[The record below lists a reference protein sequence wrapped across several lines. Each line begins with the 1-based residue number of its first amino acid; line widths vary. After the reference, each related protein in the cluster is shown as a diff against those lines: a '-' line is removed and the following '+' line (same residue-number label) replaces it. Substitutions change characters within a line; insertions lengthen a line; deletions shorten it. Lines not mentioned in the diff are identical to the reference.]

1 MYAIESK
8 KQETEMRGYLSI
20 LVVVVICGTGALV
33 CTSAPVL
40 HAETYTPDAV
50 FIAAKSVCKIEV
62 RSRSGRSSS
71 LGSGVLLEC
80 GIVLTVAHVAGKDR
94 DVVCRFNHAEGQ
106 PRVTGRSVA
115 SATYDLSAIHLDE
128 MPQSLRGVEV
138 ARNNPTVGDNVYHVG
153 YPGSRK
159 YALSKPSKVVG
170 FLGSRDGSTD
180 WVHSRAVYDSATPG
194 DSGGPLFNQN
204 GEVIGPTSSSDW
216 PAQRKNSNSVST
228 GRTVE
233 FLRWVNE
240 KCGPAG

>member
-1 MYAIESK
+1 MEGRILGR
-8 KQETEMRGYLSI
+8 MRGLF
-20 LVVVVICGTGALV
+20 VAVVICGAGALA
-33 CTSAPVL
+33 CSSAPIL
-40 HAETYTPDAV
+40 YGETYTPDAV
-50 FIAAKSVCKIEV
+50 FLSAKSVCKIEV

-80 GIVLTVAHVAGKDR
+80 GIVITVAHVAGEGR
-94 DVVCRFNHAEGQ
+94 NVVCRFNHAEGQ

-115 SATYDLSAIHLDE
+115 SAAYDLSAIHLDE
-128 MPQSLRGVEV
+128 MPEILRGVRV
-138 ARNNPTVGDNVYHVG
+138 AKTNPAVGDNVYHVG

-194 DSGGPLFNQN
+194 DSGGPLFNED

-216 PAQRKNSNSVST
+216 PAQRKNTNSVST

-233 FLRWVNE
+233 FLRWVDE